1 MAPSDPAPA
10 PAVSVLLA
18 FRNAERWLPGCLA
31 ALAQEWAV
39 PFELVAIDDGSSDAS
54 AAVLQRLC
62 RHWPAWRWRLM
73 RTAPAGVSAAR
84 NRALALARAPLVAL
98 LDADDR
104 PMPGRLAQPLAVL
117 NHHPKLAHVHGA
129 WWRMDADGQAQQLVQ
144 PWLEGAGFTLREAL
158 NHKAVLPSAWT
169 LRRSAL
175 EAVGGFDPQLSQAED
190 VDLLLRLASAGFLG
204 AWLDQPLVRYRVHAE
219 AASQQ
224 HGAQVEGL
232 LQVVERHGAALPPAE
247 ARELYY
253 ATLSWTVW
261 LAWSRGDGA
270 LAERLLAECGRRC
283 PWPPVRRPVHL
294 LEVFARSAARV
305 GQPFEARTLLATPF
319 WSRAVELLQ
328 PV

>member
-1 MAPSDPAPA
+1 
-10 PAVSVLLA
+10 
-18 FRNAERWLPGCLA
+18 
-31 ALAQEWAV
+31 
-39 PFELVAIDDGSSDAS
+39 
-54 AAVLQRLC
+54 
-62 RHWPAWRWRLM
+62 
-73 RTAPAGVSAAR
+73 
-84 NRALALARAPLVAL
+84 
-98 LDADDR
+98 
-104 PMPGRLAQPLAVL
+104 
-117 NHHPKLAHVHGA
+117 
-129 WWRMDADGQAQQLVQ
+129 MDADGQAQQLVQ

-294 LEVFARSAARV
+294 LEVFARSAVRV